1 MTVDSKATGKVCVVL
16 PTYNGAKYLANQL
29 DSILGQTYENIE
41 VYLRDDGS
49 TDSTEEIIRK
59 YASTYDNVHFIEDD
73 LGNLNCP
80 ASFYEIIR
88 RAEPCDYYA
97 FADQDDI
104 WEAEKVKRAVDALSA
119 LEDGVPGVYYSSFTY
134 VDADGTFIREAAQ
147 QDAKTPFV
155 RTLFYTPG
163 LGFTIAFNRRACEE
177 FILNVETG
185 PEMHDRWMLRC
196 GSAFGRVIYD
206 PVPTAKHVR
215 HESAVTAG
223 DNRYIDLLGYF
234 IKEELFGTKSREE
247 SDRLAHFYQ
256 VFGDKLSADQKEA
269 MELFANSRGFTAR
282 LKKVFYP
289 QTLRPTKAGD
299 LVLRVLFLFGRA

>member
-16 PTYNGAKYLANQL
+16 PTYNGTKYLANQL
-29 DSILGQTYENIE
+29 DSILGQTYPNIE
-41 VYLRDDGS
+41 VWLRDDGS
-49 TDSTEEIIRK
+49 CDSTVEVIRK
-59 YASTYDNVHFIEDD
+59 YASTYDNVRFIEDD
-73 LGNLNCP
+73 LGNLGCP

-88 RAEPCDYYA
+88 RAAPCDYYA

-104 WEAEKVKRAVDALSA
+104 WESEKVQRAVDALSV
-119 LEDGVPGVYYSSFTY
+119 LEAGVPGVYYSSFTY
-134 VDADGTFIREAAQ
+134 VDSNGAVIREAAE
-147 QDAKTPFV
+147 QDVETPFV

-206 PVPTAKHVR
+206 PVPTAKHIR
-215 HESAVTAG
+215 HQSAVTAG

-256 VFGDKLSADQKEA
+256 VFGDKLSGDQKEA
-269 MELFANSRGFTAR
+269 MELFVNSDGFTAR
-282 LKKVFYP
+282 IKKVFYP
-289 QTLRPTKAGD
+289 QSLRPTKAGD

>member
-1 MTVDSKATGKVCVVL
+1 MTVDSKATGKVCIVL

-29 DSILGQTYENIE
+29 DSILSQTYDNIE

-49 TDSTEEIIRK
+49 SDTTKDVIRK
-59 YASTYDNVHFIEDD
+59 YAVTYANVHYIEDD

-88 RAEPCDYYA
+88 RVEPCDYYA

-104 WEAEKVKRAVDALSA
+104 WEAGKVQRAVDALSS
-119 LEDGVPGVYYSSFTY
+119 LEDGTPGVYYSSFTY
-134 VDADGTFIREAAQ
+134 VDANGAFIRVAPQ
-147 QDAKTPFV
+147 QDSETPFV

-163 LGFTIAFNRRACEE
+163 LGFTIAFNRQACED
-177 FILNVETG
+177 FILKVEPG

-196 GSAFGRVIYD
+196 GSVFGRVIYD
-206 PVPTAKHVR
+206 SVPTAKHVR

-247 SDRLAHFYQ
+247 SNRLAHFYH
-256 VFGDKLSADQKEA
+256 VFGDKLAADQKET
-269 MELFANSRGFTAR
+269 MELFVNSGGFAAR

-289 QTLRPTKAGD
+289 QALRPTKAGD
-299 LVLRVLFLFGRA
+299 LMLRVLFLFGRA

>member
-1 MTVDSKATGKVCVVL
+1 MTANSKATDKVCVVL

-29 DSILGQTYENIE
+29 DSILRQTYANIE
-41 VYLRDDGS
+41 VWLRDDGS
-49 TDSTEEIIRK
+49 SDSTVEVIRK
-59 YASTYDNVHFIEDD
+59 YASAYDNVHFIEDD
-73 LGNLNCP
+73 LGNLGCP

-88 RAEPCDYYA
+88 RAVPCDYYA

-104 WEAEKVKRAVDALSA
+104 WEGEKVQRAVDALSA
-119 LEDGVPGVYYSSFTY
+119 LDDGVPGVYYSSFTY
-134 VDADGTFIREAAQ
+134 VDPNGAFIREAAK
-147 QDAKTPFV
+147 QDAETPFV

-206 PVPTAKHVR
+206 PVPTAKHIR

-223 DNRYIDLLGYF
+223 DNRYIDLLVYF

-256 VFGDKLSADQKEA
+256 VFGDKLSVDQKEA
-269 MELFANSRGFTAR
+269 MELFANSDGFVAR

-289 QTLRPTKAGD
+289 QPLRPTKAGD